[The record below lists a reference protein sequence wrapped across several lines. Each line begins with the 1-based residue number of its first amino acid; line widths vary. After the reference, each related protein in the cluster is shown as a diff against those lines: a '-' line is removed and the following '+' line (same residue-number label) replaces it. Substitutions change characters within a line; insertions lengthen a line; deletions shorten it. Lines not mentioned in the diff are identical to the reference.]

1 MNFKIATGDET
12 NSIFEAA
19 VLGNK
24 YQSGEAMEEWSDD
37 DYGEEEEDDEAEE
50 QVEAMP
56 VDQTLKPQKLP
67 LETILEENSVLHKEK
82 AVELNKK
89 AIEKKVKKKNAP
101 PQEKH

>member
-1 MNFKIATGDET
+1 LNFKIATGDET

-37 DYGEEEEDDEAEE
+37 DYGEEDDEAEE
-50 QVEAMP
+50 QVAAMP

-89 AIEKKVKKKNAP
+89 AIEKKVKKKNGP
-101 PQEKH
+101 PQEKP

>member
-37 DYGEEEEDDEAEE
+37 DYGEEEEAEE

-101 PQEKH
+101 PQEKP

>member
-1 MNFKIATGDET
+1 LNFKIATGDET

-24 YQSGEAMEEWSDD
+24 NQSGEAMEEWSDD
-37 DYGEEEEDDEAEE
+37 DYGEEEDDEAEE

-101 PQEKH
+101 PQDKP

>member
-1 MNFKIATGDET
+1 
-12 NSIFEAA
+12 
-19 VLGNK
+19 
-24 YQSGEAMEEWSDD
+24 MEEWSDD
-37 DYGEEEEDDEAEE
+37 DYGEEEDDEAEE

-101 PQEKH
+101 PQDKP

>member
-1 MNFKIATGDET
+1 M
-12 NSIFEAA
+12 
-19 VLGNK
+19 LGNK

-56 VDQTLKPQKLP
+56 VDQSLKPQKLP

-101 PQEKH
+101 PQEKP

>member
-1 MNFKIATGDET
+1 M
-12 NSIFEAA
+12 
-19 VLGNK
+19 LGNK

-37 DYGEEEEDDEAEE
+37 DYGEEEDDEAEE

-82 AVELNKK
+82 AVEINKK

-101 PQEKH
+101 PQEKP